1 MGPSNVNFKLLSL
14 NVRGIRTFEK
24 RKAIF
29 IWRWHLFFLQEIYS
43 TRDVE
48 SIWKNQW
55 SKWRGNLFFSHGT
68 CYSKGVLVLVKN
80 NLDFNLQT
88 VKTDPEARYI
98 MLDAIHTG
106 FALFTLQI
114 SVASKFNFFK
124 ISQKKFR
131 LWQQN
136 AIHLLLLEAT

>member
-1 MGPSNVNFKLLSL
+1 M
-14 NVRGIRTFEK
+14 
-24 RKAIF
+24 
-29 IWRWHLFFLQEIYS
+29 
-43 TRDVE
+43 
-48 SIWKNQW
+48 
-55 SKWRGNLFFSHGT
+55 FFSHGT

-131 LWQQN
+131 L
-136 AIHLLLLEAT
+136 